1 MYKFCH
7 QSSINGVI
15 LVFLLLTLN
24 KFLNLL
30 IVSMFFVDFCGVGI
44 LLEKDGKKDSGLSFS
59 FYNRTFTKTDL
70 SFLWKFEACK
80 GTKTY
85 MESTFLVFLK
95 KSENDGSSKFQKVSL
110 LSD

>member
-1 MYKFCH
+1 
-7 QSSINGVI
+7 
-15 LVFLLLTLN
+15 
-24 KFLNLL
+24 
-30 IVSMFFVDFCGVGI
+30 MFFVDFCGVGI

-80 GTKTY
+80 GAKTY